1 MSYVQDME
9 VVPGSTLNFTASR
22 AQAQSSYQYSVS
34 SDSPSYADYKPLE
47 MELIPL
53 PRAVVYL
60 LMAAVV
66 VVAAVYA
73 IVGHL
78 IKDLAHDIAD
88 CILGP
93 QTDSKAYPAP
103 DLPPMRKCLLPL
115 SADKL
120 SIYCLPEQPTVC
132 VPIGTS
138 HEIPTSL
145 SYPPSSYNRDCGQ
158 RKASLQSV

>member
-1 MSYVQDME
+1 ME
-9 VVPGSTLNFTASR
+9 LVPEPTLNFSVGRT
-22 AQAQSSYQYSVS
+22 QLQSSYQYSVS
-34 SDSPSYADYKPLE
+34 NENPSYADYKPME

-53 PRAVVYL
+53 PRAVIYL

-66 VVAAVYA
+66 VVAAAYA

-88 CILGP
+88 CILGA
-93 QTDSKAYPAP
+93 QQESKHYPSH

-115 SADKL
+115 STEKMN
-120 SIYCLPEQPTVC
+120 IYCLPDQPEVC

-138 HEIPTSL
+138 HEFPTNL
-145 SYPPSSYNRDCGQ
+145 SYLPTYGRDCGL